1 MPNER
6 VAMTYQGFDIV
17 LPVNMTAE
25 KPFVWLQKNGRYYI
39 ELADTE
45 LGMLVRIDNY
55 LDKLE
60 DHLEKMQTSLSDMYA
75 RQSATQA
82 ELAQK
87 ENYTDKIEEI
97 KTRLERLDKKLGVN
111 KK

>member
-1 MPNER
+1 
-6 VAMTYQGFDIV
+6 
-17 LPVNMTAE
+17 
-25 KPFVWLQKNGRYYI
+25 
-39 ELADTE
+39 
-45 LGMLVRIDNY
+45 MLVRIDNY
-55 LDKLE
+55 LDKLGE
-60 DHLEKMQTSLSDMYA
+60 RLEKMQNSLSDMYA

-97 KTRLERLDKKLGVN
+97 KAQLEKLDKKLGVN